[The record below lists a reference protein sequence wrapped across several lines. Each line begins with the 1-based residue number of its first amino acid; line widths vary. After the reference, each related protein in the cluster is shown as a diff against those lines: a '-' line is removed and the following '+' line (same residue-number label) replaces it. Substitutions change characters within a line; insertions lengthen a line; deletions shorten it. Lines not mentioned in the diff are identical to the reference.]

1 LTTPPTLPTSPNR
14 IAPTPRV
21 LAALLCACM
30 LAAVGVLAQSVRA
43 GTTTRAGPTTRA
55 EVASSAAPALH
66 VSGSGLFTAQGRR
79 VVLRGVN
86 RAGGEYACVNGQG
99 IWDGPMDQ
107 ASVTAMKSWNVNAVR
122 VPLNEACWNGE
133 SYVRPRYRGANYR
146 RAVEAYVRLLNRN
159 GIVAIL
165 DLHFTDGLYTG
176 LHAHCKTTS
185 EAVCQ
190 KPMPDAAQA
199 IPFWTAMA
207 RAFKNNNA
215 VIFDVFNEPFP
226 ERANGEARAWKCW
239 LRGGSYCTGMG
250 IDYQVAGMQSLV
262 AAIRSTGARNV
273 IILGGLAYADDLT
286 GWLAHA
292 PRDPVR
298 DLAVSWHSYSWNA
311 CVTTSCWNSQVAP
324 VIARVPVISGEI
336 GESGCADTFVDRLA
350 RWLDAHST
358 GYLAWAWNADFDCS
372 AGPSLIT
379 SYSGSPTPYG
389 AGFRSHLIS
398 LR

>member
-1 LTTPPTLPTSPNR
+1 
-14 IAPTPRV
+14 
-21 LAALLCACM
+21 
-30 LAAVGVLAQSVRA
+30 
-43 GTTTRAGPTTRA
+43 
-55 EVASSAAPALH
+55 
-66 VSGSGLFTAQGRR
+66 
-79 VVLRGVN
+79 
-86 RAGGEYACVNGQG
+86 
-99 IWDGPMDQ
+99 
-107 ASVTAMKSWNVNAVR
+107 VNAVR

-133 SYVRPRYRGANYR
+133 SYVQPQYRGANYR

-159 GIVAIL
+159 GIAAIL

-185 EAVCQ
+185 AAVCQ

-199 IPFWTAMA
+199 IPFWTSMA
-207 RAFKNNNA
+207 KTFMNNNA

-226 ERANGEARAWKCW
+226 ARVTGEAQAWRCW
-239 LRGGSYCTGMG
+239 LRGSDCTGLG

-262 AAIRSTGARNV
+262 TAIRSTGARNL
-273 IILGGLAYADDLT
+273 IIIGGLAYADDLT

-292 PRDPVR
+292 PRDPAHN
-298 DLAVSWHSYSWNA
+298 LAVSWHSYSWNA
-311 CVTTSCWNSQVAP
+311 CVTVSCWNSQVAP
-324 VIARVPVISGEI
+324 VIARIPVIAGEI

-358 GYLAWAWNADFDCS
+358 GYLAWAWNTSFDCS

-389 AGFRSHLIS
+389 AGFRSHLRS